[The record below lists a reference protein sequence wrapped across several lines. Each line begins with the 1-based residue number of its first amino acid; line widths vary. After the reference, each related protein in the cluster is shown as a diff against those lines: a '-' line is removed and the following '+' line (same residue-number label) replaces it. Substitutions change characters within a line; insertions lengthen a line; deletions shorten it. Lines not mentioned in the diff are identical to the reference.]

1 MKISITKKVRWATF
15 FLSHVNPVSGFV
27 IANIFANKL
36 QISNEEA
43 KYVETILGISQVYK
57 Y

>member
-1 MKISITKKVRWATF
+1 MKISITKKVRGYPTW
-15 FLSHVNPVSGFV
+15 NPVSGFV

-36 QISNEEA
+36 QISNEEGR
-43 KYVETILGISQVYK
+43 YVETILGISQVYK